1 MLSVCKN
8 FSFSCNGNVMD
19 MNADWKNDP
28 VTTHTVL
35 EEPYLASDGITYS
48 KDTLLAI
55 VKADPWH
62 RSPVTGEVL
71 RHHAFPN
78 NLIQQLLGGD
88 WEAMP
93 RIALYDHDPLP
104 ENGGTIT
111 WVLPSLCTP
120 RIAAFK
126 MKWGLE
132 DVCGDAPLALT
143 ARVLRD
149 AGGMDWL
156 MHAPP
161 PEELWDDVID
171 FAKVFNVHRAVS
183 NPWCLSTATLSAG
196 GTVEDCLLRSIKNH
210 SCSRAHSMS

>member
-1 MLSVCKN
+1 ME
-8 FSFSCNGNVMD
+8 
-19 MNADWKNDP
+19 DWKNDP
-28 VTTHTVL
+28 VSHTVL

-48 KDTLLAI
+48 KETLEAAMA
-55 VKADPWH
+55 ADPWH

-71 RHHAFPN
+71 RCRCYHN
-78 NLIQQLLGGD
+78 RLIQQLLGGSKNKLPC
-88 WEAMP
+88 MN
-93 RIALYDHDPLP
+93 LYDAKNDPLP

-111 WVLPSLCTP
+111 WVLPSLCSP

-132 DVCGDAPLALT
+132 DEGIDVVPLALT

-161 PEELWDDVID
+161 PEELWDDMLEV
-171 FAKVFNVHRAVS
+171 AKVFNVHRAVP
-183 NPWCLSTATLSAG
+183 NPWCLSSAILG
-196 GTVEDCLLRSIKNH
+196 SDTVEACLLK
-210 SCSRAHSMS
+210 AKGFTF